1 MDEHAAKKKVELDTG
16 APAAATSDAKQAP
29 KEEPEGENTSFCC
42 AICSTED
49 IPIETRAVLPC
60 CGTIGSSLQYC
71 RRCIEV
77 IIERGIEGRLGKCP
91 TCNSWLSE
99 KNDQFVT
106 PESRAARCT
115 MCTQEKVIADVGRVR
130 CEACVIGGRYPFQY
144 ECNRCHLVQ
153 RIPHPMWQYQNTP
166 TEFGGVTWACHR
178 RCGDYTNWRIIP
190 DDAQRVPAE
199 LCPQTWGRRE
209 EWLQVAPSALAMRC
223 PVLTSRMLLP
233 GIRAEE
239 TIPGGRI

>member
-99 KNDQFVT
+99 KVA
-106 PESRAARCT
+106 SS
-115 MCTQEKVIADVGRVR
+115 
-130 CEACVIGGRYPFQY
+130 
-144 ECNRCHLVQ
+144 L
-153 RIPHPMWQYQNTP
+153 
-166 TEFGGVTWACHR
+166 
-178 RCGDYTNWRIIP
+178 
-190 DDAQRVPAE
+190 
-199 LCPQTWGRRE
+199 LC
-209 EWLQVAPSALAMRC
+209 SAFPC
-223 PVLTSRMLLP
+223 DHVLTWVTRLP
-233 GIRAEE
+233 ERSICHARVASCALHHVHAGESHCRRGSS
-239 TIPGGRI
+239 PV